1 MNLNIKERK
10 EKGKEEAKRLRR
22 EGKIPGVIYGKG
34 EETKKIWVDRK
45 ELTSLLKEVK
55 GKIPIVEI
63 KSNKGKPFR
72 GIIKS
77 LQRRST
83 TDEILHIDLQRVHPK
98 EIIHMS
104 VPLHLVG
111 TPIGI
116 KKGGIPDQLVREIPV
131 KGKIAN
137 IPSYLEIDITN
148 LDLGDSIHIRDLKK
162 EKWEP
167 LLSPD
172 TPLVSILVPRGLEE
186 EEKKEEVPTEGE
198 EKVKEEEEK

>member
-34 EETKKIWVDRK
+34 EETKKIWVDKK
-45 ELTSLLKEVK
+45 ELISLLKEIK
-55 GKIPIVEI
+55 GKTPIVEI
-63 KSNKGKPFR
+63 KSGKGKPFR

-83 TDEILHIDLQRVHPK
+83 TDEILHIDLQRIHPK
-98 EIIHMS
+98 EVLHMS

-116 KKGGIPDQLVREIPV
+116 KKGGILDQLVREIPI
-131 KGKIAN
+131 KGKITD
-137 IPSYLEIDITN
+137 IPSYLEVDVTD
-148 LDLGDSIHIRDLKK
+148 LDLGDSIHIKDLKR
-162 EKWEP
+162 ERWEP

-172 TPLVSILVPRGLEE
+172 TPVVSILVPRGLEE
-186 EEKKEEVPTEGE
+186 EKKEEAPTP
-198 EKVKEEEEK
+198 EEEEKEEK